1 MNDYFRILIIL
12 LLVDVIWLFSQK
24 DYYNNLISNVQ
35 GSKLNIRKI
44 PAVLIYFVLAFAIYT
59 FVIKSGDINKPNDV
73 IKNGALLGFI
83 IYSVYDL
90 TNYATLDKWT
100 LHMTVMDI
108 LWGTALCGITTA
120 LFIKYREEGVYTN

>member
-1 MNDYFRILIIL
+1 
-12 LLVDVIWLFSQK
+12 
-24 DYYNNLISNVQ
+24 
-35 GSKLNIRKI
+35 
-44 PAVLIYFVLAFAIYT
+44 VLAYAIYT
-59 FVIKSGDINKPNDV
+59 FVIKSGDINKSNDV

-100 LHMTVMDI
+100 MHMTVMDI

-120 LFIKYREEGVYTN
+120 LFIKYKEYVG